1 MSDMKEIIKLAVDSM
16 KDRTMKE
23 LLKNDLEYQQKTTEI
38 KKAYQ
43 LYEQL
48 DLTDEEKETV
58 DTLIA
63 RKNEREYDTTV
74 NAYIAG
80 MLDAYQIL
88 KMFNLTKE

>member
-23 LLKNDLEYQQKTTEI
+23 LLKDDVEYQEKTAEVRE
-38 KKAYQ
+38 AYQ

-48 DLTDEEKETV
+48 DLTEEEKEVV

-63 RKNEREYDTTV
+63 RKSEREYDTTV

>member
-23 LLKNDLEYQQKTTEI
+23 LLKDDVEYQEKTAEVRE
-38 KKAYQ
+38 AYQ

-48 DLTDEEKETV
+48 DLTEEEKEVV
-58 DTLIA
+58 DTLIS
-63 RKNEREYDTTV
+63 RKSEREYDTTV